1 MPQGG
6 VADVA
11 HNRGPAKREAKAKL
25 MKLGRMARALGKSML
40 AMAAAGVL
48 AAGPTALAQAAPAA
62 AAPAVTA
69 APAAVAPIA
78 PAPNAAVPVA
88 KAAVAAPAAGGYTP
102 MLPTPGKGMPVDGRL
117 SLQDQYSPIGD
128 YGLWMNDK
136 ILVPLIF
143 AISIFVA
150 LLLLYVMIRFR
161 RSASPVPS
169 KTTHNAFIEVV
180 WTLVPVLILV
190 AIAVP
195 SISLLATQYKPAPAG
210 SLTVKATGYQW
221 YWGYTYPDNGGFE
234 VISNMLKEPSEVK
247 AGERARTDA
256 DGPKQL
262 AADARMVVPVGVPI
276 RLQTTGSDVI
286 HSFAVPSLWYK
297 LDAVPGRINE
307 KVLFIKEPGVY
318 YGQCSE
324 LCGARH
330 GYMPIVVEALPMAQ
344 FKAWVLTQPG
354 GTNDKPGPA
363 AAAAA
368 AAPAAAAP
376 VTTPVSATPAAPAAG
391 SAPAKTTA

>member
-1 MPQGG
+1 
-6 VADVA
+6 
-11 HNRGPAKREAKAKL
+11 
-25 MKLGRMARALGKSML
+25 MKLGSIARTVGKSMIGL
-40 AMAAAGVL
+40 AAAGIL
-48 AAGPTALAQAAPAA
+48 SAGSVALAQAPVTAPPVAAPAPAVA
-62 AAPAVTA
+62 AAPAV
-69 APAAVAPIA
+69 APSIA
-78 PAPNAAVPVA
+78 PAPDVVAPAV
-88 KAAVAAPAAGGYTP
+88 VAAATVPAAGAYTP

-117 SLQDQYSPIGD
+117 GLQDQYSPIGD
-128 YGLWMNDK
+128 YGKWMDNT

-143 AISIFVA
+143 AISIGV
-150 LLLLYVMIRFR
+150 LLLLLVTMFKFR
-161 RSASPVPS
+161 RSANPIPS

-195 SISLLATQYKPAPAG
+195 SIDLLAKQYKPAPAG

-234 VISNMLKEPSEVK
+234 VISNMLKEPDEVK

-256 DGPKQL
+256 DGPAHL

-330 GYMPIVVEALPMAQ
+330 GYMPIVVEALPKAQ
-344 FKAWVLTQPG
+344 FEAWVLTQPG
-354 GTNDKPGPA
+354 GTVGKP
-363 AAAAA
+363 A
-368 AAPAAAAP
+368 AAPAAAP
-376 VTTPVSATPAAPAAG
+376 GKTPVSAEPGAPAAG
-391 SAPAKTTA
+391 AAPAKIPA

>member
-1 MPQGG
+1 
-6 VADVA
+6 
-11 HNRGPAKREAKAKL
+11 
-25 MKLGRMARALGKSML
+25 MKLGSIAHALGKSMIGL
-40 AMAAAGVL
+40 AAAGVL
-48 AAGPTALAQAAPAA
+48 TVAPAAFAQAPAPGA
-62 AAPAVTA
+62 AAPAVAATQPSTPIDNVVKSPVPVPTA
-69 APAAVAPIA
+69 AVGDAVAQA
-78 PAPNAAVPVA
+78 VVTPAPVA
-88 KAAVAAPAAGGYTP
+88 GSYAPMA
-102 MLPTPGKGMPVDGRL
+102 PTTGVGMPIDGRL
-117 SLQDQYSPIGD
+117 GLQPQFSPIGH
-128 YGLWMNDK
+128 YGQWMHDD

-143 AISIFVA
+143 AISIFVLG
-150 LLLLYVMIRFR
+150 LLLFVLWRFR
-161 RSASPVPS
+161 RSKNPVPS

-210 SLTVKATGYQW
+210 TLTIKATGYQW

-234 VISNMLKEPSEVK
+234 VISNMLKEPGDVK
-247 AGERARTDA
+247 PGERARTDA

-286 HSFAVPSLWYK
+286 HSFAIPAFWYK

-307 KVLFIKEPGVY
+307 KVLFIEKPGVY

-330 GYMPIVVEALPMAQ
+330 AYMPIVVEALPKAQ
-344 FKAWVLTQPG
+344 FEAWVLTQPG
-354 GTNDKPGPA
+354 GTIGKPAGATPPV
-363 AAAAA
+363 
-368 AAPAAAAP
+368 AAPP
-376 VTTPVSATPAAPAAG
+376 QNPVSAEPGAPAAG
-391 SAPAKTTA
+391 AAPAKPAA